1 MVRSHLL
8 EGMQITALHHTEVV
22 EEIAMLWA
30 AVSSAMEFMLRCS
43 PNKAF
48 WVEAVDELIVE
59 F

>member
-1 MVRSHLL
+1 
-8 EGMQITALHHTEVV
+8 
-22 EEIAMLWA
+22 
-30 AVSSAMEFMLRCS
+30 VSSAMEFMLRCS